1 MSKTMTK
8 CHKKDC
14 TEKTYEYHNEKGE
27 QLVSCMFHKPMG
39 WKRLKQ

>member
-1 MSKTMTK
+1 MK
-8 CHKKDC
+8 CYKEGCSD
-14 TEKTYEYHNEKGE
+14 EPFIYHDEKGE